1 MFEFFAC
8 SSLYLPFLLEHT
20 LYREAEISS
29 HLLRVEVDKSE
40 NRLPL
45 PGVFCMEKVTD
56 TYEEILEFLSEND
69 DFLLTTHLSAD
80 GDAYGSM
87 LAMAYLLEMW
97 GKKYEMII
105 HDREKEEKYSY
116 LWGWEKIRVYHKD
129 YRRSYQAAVVLD
141 VPSRSRIGDPEALLP
156 LPEKCLKID
165 HHPVEEDFTRYS
177 LVDTCASS
185 TCQLV
190 YEILTRGNV
199 ELDRNLSDLLLSGIM
214 YDTGRFS
221 FSNTNQRDFEIAA
234 DLVSYGSQPHQIAT
248 NLFFNN
254 NFQSL
259 KILGYGLSNIES
271 HLDGKVCVI
280 YLPTEILRQADQ
292 VDMEDL
298 TNYSIAI
305 KGVEVGLF
313 IRQPEPGLIKV
324 SFRSR
329 GRVDVNKVARS
340 FGGGGHIHAAGC
352 RVSGDPEEIKDKIIG
367 EIKAQL

>member
-1 MFEFFAC
+1 
-8 SSLYLPFLLEHT
+8 
-20 LYREAEISS
+20 
-29 HLLRVEVDKSE
+29 
-40 NRLPL
+40 
-45 PGVFCMEKVTD
+45 MEKVTD

-116 LWGWEKIRVYHKD
+116 LWGWEKIRVYHED

-141 VPSRSRIGDPEALLP
+141 VPSRSRIGDPAALLP

-280 YLPTEILRQADQ
+280 YLPMEILRQANQ